1 MSIPKVLIVDDEL
14 SMRTHIKMMLE
25 NQGYD
30 LQLLENGE
38 QLIQI
43 LAEAE
48 GALPDLIILDVIMPG
63 LNGFAICKKIKTNHR
78 WQHIPVIMVTV
89 LNAKEA
95 LVKGSASG
103 ADDFLQKPVNKLEL
117 QTRVRSMLR
126 IKEQYDQLDRI
137 LHLREELSN
146 MVVHDMSSPITSI
159 QLHTALLEEQLTDA
173 EQKNHLDMIKMA
185 SDRLDS
191 FVNDM
196 LMMAKLEQSKLHL
209 NRAKVD
215 VCEMA
220 RNAEKHFGIMAKS
233 KGIELK
239 LKIPDTPI
247 TLNLDANLFS
257 RVFANLLANALQYS
271 PPDSQVILQLDYTRS
286 PQDSRHHLKIQIK
299 DQGSGIP
306 EADRLRVFNKFEV
319 VDLKK
324 KGVKQIG
331 LGLTFCKMVVDAH
344 EGHIFVEANQPQG
357 SIFVV
362 EI

>member
-1 MSIPKVLIVDDEL
+1 MSLPKVMIVDDEL

-38 QLIQI
+38 QLIQR
-43 LAEAE
+43 LAEGE
-48 GALPDLIILDVIMPG
+48 LPDLIILDVIMPG
-63 LNGFAICKKIKTNHR
+63 LDGFSICKKIKTNHR
-78 WQHIPVIMVTV
+78 WQPIPVIMVTV
-89 LNAKEA
+89 MDAKEA
-95 LVKGSASG
+95 LVKGSESG

-159 QLHTALLEEQLTDA
+159 QLHAALLEEQLNEP
-173 EQKNHLDMIKMA
+173 EQKEHLAMIKMA

-209 NRAKVD
+209 NRSKID

-220 RNAEKHFGIMAKS
+220 RNAEKHFSIMAKS
-233 KGIELK
+233 KNIQLNVK
-239 LKIPDTPI
+239 VPDTPI
-247 TLNLDANLFS
+247 NLNIDANLFS

-271 PPDSQVILQLDYTRS
+271 PPESAVTLQLDYVRS
-286 PQDSRHHLKIQIK
+286 PKDSRHHLKIQVK

-306 EADRLRVFNKFEV
+306 EADRQRIFNKFEV

-344 EGHIFVEANQPQG
+344 EGHIFVQANEPQG